1 MDSSGKTPTLTPEE
15 RASFRDFAK
24 KSPIENPAHPALP
37 ILEFLK
43 SISTLPPT
51 LRPEKPVRF
60 TGNHW
65 KL

>member
-1 MDSSGKTPTLTPEE
+1 MDSPQRITALTPEE
-15 RASFRDFAK
+15 RASLQDFAQK
-24 KSPIENPAHPALP
+24 PPIENPAHPPLP
-37 ILEFLK
+37 ILDFLK
-43 SISTLPPT
+43 SISTLPPS